1 MNFKSPTAALVMS
14 ALSTFAITPA
24 HAQNSPVAAAQDNA
38 EQRINFS
45 GRLRMLSQRIPS
57 AACHLEQGID
67 VSGATTLLSTA
78 TAEFEKILTALEF
91 GDGDLDIQEP
101 ERNAR
106 TLDAIATLRG
116 RWEPLKVAANAVV
129 SETATDEQ
137 RSYIVD
143 KNLEVLAA
151 AQLLVEQLVRQY
163 SNPNAMTF
171 ASLMLIDISG
181 RQRMLTQKMSKES
194 CMIVAGAST
203 AVDSDDLTG
212 TMRIFE
218 NSLYALRNGQVD
230 VGINP
235 PPTEQ
240 IATGLDGVTQDWESV
255 KPYLSQ
261 VLAGAHLDRD
271 ANTTKFQGLNQTM
284 VNMNTVVG
292 MYANAAERLVPLN

>member
-1 MNFKSPTAALVMS
+1 MK
-14 ALSTFAITPA
+14 
-24 HAQNSPVAAAQDNA
+24 
-38 EQRINFS
+38 
-45 GRLRMLSQRIPS
+45 
-57 AACHLEQGID
+57 
-67 VSGATTLLSTA
+67 
-78 TAEFEKILTALEF
+78 KILTALEF
-91 GDGDLDIQEP
+91 GDSDLDIQEP
-101 ERNAR
+101 EHNAR

-129 SETATDEQ
+129 NETASNEQ
-137 RSYIVD
+137 GSYIVVE
-143 KNLEVLAA
+143 NLQVLAA

-194 CMIVAGAST
+194 CMIIAGDST
-203 AVDSDDLTG
+203 VVDSDDLTV

-218 NSLYALRNGQVD
+218 NSLYALRNGNID

-235 PPTEQ
+235 PPTAQ
-240 IATGLDGVTQDWESV
+240 IVTGLDGVTQDWERV
-255 KPYLSQ
+255 KSYLSQ
-261 VLAGAHLDRD
+261 VLAGADLDAQ
-271 ANTTKFQGLNQTM
+271 ANTAKFQGLNQTM